1 VDLLPGGFEPVIAPP
16 PPPPEANANEGDQE
30 EAPPRPAW
38 VNRLG
43 SGGSW
48 NAEYADVR
56 DDRIVLYG
64 AALKNATEFVYKIK
78 ATNVGTFT
86 APPAYGES
94 LYERSVQARSTAATI
109 VVEKP
114 GR

>member
-1 VDLLPGGFEPVIAPP
+1 
-16 PPPPEANANEGDQE
+16 
-30 EAPPRPAW
+30 
-38 VNRLG
+38 
-43 SGGSW
+43 
-48 NAEYADVR
+48 
-56 DDRIVLYG
+56 VLYG